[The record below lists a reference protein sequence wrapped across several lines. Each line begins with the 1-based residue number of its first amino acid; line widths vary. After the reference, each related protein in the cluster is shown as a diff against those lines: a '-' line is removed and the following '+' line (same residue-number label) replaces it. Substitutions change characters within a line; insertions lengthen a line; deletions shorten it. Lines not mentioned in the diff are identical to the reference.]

1 MKEDSIPDINIDIDP
16 FNCGGYHSK
25 YITTPDGKKARVNIK
40 VTGDLFK
47 ELQKH
52 KFVVNKD
59 TITYKQP
66 FGNVSSSESVNQL
79 FGVAETYRKSL
90 PLSER
95 LFMWLKT
102 KRNKNKLFNKI
113 YDKWLKN
120 QQKKFF
126 FETNIT
132 SEEYEKIKAL
142 GGQVIMALDTEG
154 KQLFVPIEK
163 VDGGFK
169 LPDGYKIQEVKDGIN
184 VPGFSKQK
192 DPFDNRERY
201 APTPKPKAEKYSP
214 SQPSKPDTVT
224 PKEAIK
230 QESKQP
236 PFGVNIEDVAK
247 DLPKFDEIYKKAQ
260 EANKF
265 KHAGSTTEVQA
276 EHFGDLTITSVAS
289 NITTKIDELPA
300 NWEYQSKE
308 MGIVRTSF
316 IEDQDIIN
324 TTVEIIDYSKD
335 TLQYKHTTD
344 NTNDLTK

>member
-1 MKEDSIPDINIDIDP
+1 MREDSIPDINIEIDP
-16 FNCGGYHSK
+16 FNGGGYHSK

-40 VTGDLFK
+40 VTGELFK

-52 KFVVNKD
+52 KFAVNKD

-66 FGNVSSSESVNQL
+66 FGTVSSSESVNQL

-126 FETNIT
+126 FETNIP

-142 GGQVIMALDTEG
+142 GGQVIMATDTEG
-154 KQLFVPIEK
+154 KQLFVPIER

-169 LPDGYKIQEVKDGIN
+169 LPDEYKIQEVKDGIN

-224 PKEAIK
+224 SKEDIK
-230 QESKQP
+230 QEVKP
-236 PFGVNIEDVAK
+236 HPVGVNIEAIAN

-260 EANKF
+260 ETNKF
-265 KHAGSTTEVQA
+265 KHAGSTTEVHA
-276 EHFGDLTITSVAS
+276 EHFGDLTIESVS
-289 NITTKIDELPA
+289 TKITTKIDELPA
-300 NWEYQSKE
+300 DWEYPTKE
-308 MGIVRTSF
+308 MGIVRTSVV
-316 IEDQDIIN
+316 EQHDTIN
-324 TTVEIIDYSKD
+324 TTVEIIDYNSKSSEE
-335 TLQYKHTTD
+335 KHTTD
-344 NTNDLTK
+344 NTNDLK